1 MTRDMSEPKLSGVAL
16 LLADISG
23 YTRFMRQPRMSLLH
37 AQALI
42 DRLTSALVEI
52 IKDPLAL
59 SKIEG
64 DATIFYAM
72 PDGETSRRAI
82 VDAVPALLTAFA
94 SQQGEIQAAKICRC
108 GACEAVD
115 ELRIKFIAHA
125 GEAVVSGRGGSMDF
139 AGPSV
144 ILAYR
149 LLKNSISANEYF
161 LMTEPFFEV
170 LTEEERER
178 LDRRVEQV
186 EGFEPIEIAYGRLDR
201 EPLAAAGRRPATKE
215 KLSHVARIHTRGL
228 AHWIR
233 RDREKYSNL
242 PT

>member
-1 MTRDMSEPKLSGVAL
+1 MTDTAEPKLSGVAL

-42 DRLTSALVEI
+42 DRLTSSLVEI
-52 IKDPLAL
+52 VKDPLAL

-64 DATIFYAM
+64 DASIFYAM
-72 PDGETSRRAI
+72 PDSHASRRAI
-82 VDAVPALLTAFA
+82 VDAVPTLLAAFA
-94 SQQGEIQAAKICRC
+94 SEQAIIQSTNLCRC
-108 GACEAVD
+108 TACEAVD

-161 LMTEPFFEV
+161 LMTEPFFDV

-186 EGFEPIEIAYGRLDR
+186 EGFEPVEIAYGRLDR
-201 EPLAAAGRRPATKE
+201 EPLAAAGWRPTAKE
-215 KLSHVARIHTRGL
+215 RLGHLARIHTRGL
-228 AHWIR
+228 SHWIR
-233 RDREKYSNL
+233 RDRKQYGNL
-242 PT
+242 PS

>member
-1 MTRDMSEPKLSGVAL
+1 MSEPKLSGVAL

-42 DRLTSALVEI
+42 DRLTTALVKIAER
-52 IKDPLAL
+52 PLAL

-72 PDGETSRRAI
+72 PDGEATRRAI
-82 VDAVPALLTAFA
+82 VDSVPALLTAFA
-94 SQQGEIQAAKICRC
+94 AEQEEIQSAKLCRC
-108 GACEAVD
+108 TACEAVD
-115 ELRIKFIAHA
+115 ELRIKFVAHA
-125 GEAVVSGRGGSMDF
+125 GEAVVSQRGGATDF
-139 AGPSV
+139 SGPSV

-149 LLKNSISANEYF
+149 LLKNSIPVSEYF

-170 LTEEERER
+170 LTEGERAQ
-178 LDRRVEQV
+178 LDRRVEHV
-186 EGFEPIEIAYGRLDR
+186 EGFEPVEITYAPLDR
-201 EPLAAAGRRPATKE
+201 EPLHATPSSPAAKQ
-215 KLSHVARIHTRGL
+215 KLGHLARIHARGL

-233 RDREKYSNL
+233 RDTKRYTNL
-242 PT
+242 PS